1 MKGIALKEALSSFL
15 NFDFV
20 YDCLKDPAL
29 INELVN
35 YE

>member
-15 NFDFV
+15 NFEFV
-20 YDCLKDPAL
+20 YDCLKNPDL
-29 INELVN
+29 INEVVI